1 MTKAELV
8 EIINQDIT
16 ISGSMD
22 LNVSKKEIERI
33 VEQEKRYAYRK
44 WRDAVEVQYAIM
56 NPAAFQTKDFKSS
69 RSIQLPECV
78 WGINEFSEVK
88 DGARFFGIND
98 MDLTMDKVFGSDL
111 FLSPFSSDIIATRT
125 ITWSWYDLA
134 KSFTLTKI
142 QFRFNQNTHRIT
154 VVGRTPNHPVVIQAY
169 VGIPEEQLYE
179 DYYFQRLC
187 IARCKMQL
195 HRLLKTFDY
204 QVVGGI
210 TVISTLQ
217 DEGKT
222 EYDSIVELKLKD
234 DPADWFLMTN

>member
-169 VGIPEEQLYE
+169 VGIPE
-179 DYYFQRLC
+179 D
-187 IARCKMQL
+187 KMKAKQNMIL
-195 HRLLKTFDY
+195 
-204 QVVGGI
+204 
-210 TVISTLQ
+210 
-217 DEGKT
+217 
-222 EYDSIVELKLKD
+222 
-234 DPADWFLMTN
+234 

>member
-1 MTKAELV
+1 
-8 EIINQDIT
+8 
-16 ISGSMD
+16 
-22 LNVSKKEIERI
+22 
-33 VEQEKRYAYRK
+33 
-44 WRDAVEVQYAIM
+44 M
-56 NPAAFQTKDFKSS
+56 NPAAFQTKEFKSS

-169 VGIPEEQLYE
+169 VGIPEEELYE

-187 IARCKMQL
+187 ISRCKMQL